1 MDLPKCR
8 TCGER
13 HRLGPCP
20 SSQTKS
26 RGGVE
31 SRHANAGERRSQES
45 VLGNRPAV
53 PTATTAKTTTG
64 RGSLARVA
72 PGPRDTN
79 PNIKQEKS
87 NAKASSRPKSEAPRG
102 RIPRPDPA
110 QQKPRMDAG
119 KNVPARPRAESV
131 KPTGA
136 IALKRGRP
144 KLSGP
149 RPWEIAG
156 ISKRTYYRRQAG
168 KEK

>member
-26 RGGVE
+26 RGGAE
-31 SRHANAGERRSQES
+31 SRSAGNVTQATGS
-45 VLGNRPAV
+45 AV
-53 PTATTAKTTTG
+53 PGVPLRQGDMISPKVLLA
-64 RGSLARVA
+64 ARVA

-87 NAKASSRPKSEAPRG
+87 NAKASSRPKSKAANG
-102 RIPRPDPA
+102 RIPQTDPA
-110 QQKPRMDAG
+110 QSKPQMEASKNIPAG
-119 KNVPARPRAESV
+119 PRAESV

-156 ISKRTYYRRQAG
+156 MSKRTYYRRQA
-168 KEK
+168 EKAK